1 MAKQGDPNTPADD
14 AAGRPTHNDGESE
27 RGASRGESRGAK
39 SEWQERSSP
48 AADDPVSDE
57 ERAGLSVLGS
67 SSVRGGAIPGV
78 SDPVRDGRAGPRE
91 RADDIGTGVRK
102 NPPEIADAGSEG
114 GLSVS
119 GGVAGGARGNAGRS
133 DAGAG
138 DPDKESASGPAEH
151 RSTSRF
157 DLDHPSTDVGDDR

>member
-1 MAKQGDPNTPADD
+1 MEKQGDPNTPADD
-14 AAGRPTHNDGESE
+14 ATGPRAHNEGEGGAT
-27 RGASRGESRGAK
+27 RGSK

-57 ERAGLSVLGS
+57 ERAGLSVLGGS
-67 SSVRGGAIPGV
+67 SLRGGAIPGV
-78 SDPVRDGRAGPRE
+78 SDPVRDGRAGPHE

-102 NPPEIADAGSEG
+102 NPPELPDAASEG
-114 GLSVS
+114 GLSAS

-138 DPDKESASGPAEH
+138 DPNNERAAGPGQH
-151 RSTSRF
+151 KSTSRF